1 MKRWKGLALG
11 TLALLLMSAQPT
23 QAAEEAA
30 PATRMTMADLKAA
43 RAEAR
48 AQAQADRAAAKQA
61 RQQERAATIEG
72 RKTTKEAQ
80 QQERA
85 AALEERRAAK
95 EARQQERAAALEE
108 RRAAKEAQRQE
119 RAAAL
124 EERKAAKEAQRQE
137 RAAALE
143 ERKAA
148 REAQKK
154 ERAAVKADMAA
165 TRAAEKQELRGA
177 RVAAKQEKRTEK
189 VRERRERDSRYK
201 TLFTDNNFTYY
212 LDEKNTRW
220 IPRPYQSSAYII
232 DTWVRLVENTT
243 GEQVAEDGKIRP
255 AKYFIEH
262 YYISPAKHEIM
273 FISELEVT
281 GRPENAVKE
290 RAYDPKNWEQLVPGS
305 IEDEIYEAV
314 TARMKSAPG
323 QRGGLLS
330 GTSGMSLR
338 DMVEEYARISF

>member
-30 PATRMTMADLKAA
+30 PATRMTMADLRAA

-61 RQQERAATIEG
+61 QQQERAAT
-72 RKTTKEAQ
+72 
-80 QQERA
+80 
-85 AALEERRAAK
+85 LEERKAAK
-95 EARQQERAAALEE
+95 EARQ
-108 RRAAKEAQRQE
+108 QE

-189 VRERRERDSRYK
+189 VRERREKDSRYK

>member
-1 MKRWKGLALG
+1 MRRLQGEARGKRIISGRTDIFRQGDDAMKRWKGLALG

-30 PATRMTMADLKAA
+30 PATRTTMADLKAA

-61 RQQERAATIEG
+61 QQQERAAT
-72 RKTTKEAQ
+72 
-80 QQERA
+80 
-85 AALEERRAAK
+85 LEERKAAK

-124 EERKAAKEAQRQE
+124 EERKAA
-137 RAAALE
+137 
-143 ERKAA
+143 

-154 ERAAVKADMAA
+154 ERAAAKADMAA

-189 VRERRERDSRYK
+189 VRERREKDSRYK

>member
-1 MKRWKGLALG
+1 MRRLQWEAREKRMTSGRTDIFRQGDDAMKRWKGLALG
-11 TLALLLMSAQPT
+11 ALALLLMAAQPA

-30 PATRMTMADLKAA
+30 SATRVTTADLKAA

-48 AQAQADRAAAKQA
+48 AQAQAERAAAKQA
-61 RQQERAATIEG
+61 RQQERVAAI
-72 RKTTKEAQ
+72 
-80 QQERA
+80 
-85 AALEERRAAK
+85 
-95 EARQQERAAALEE
+95 
-108 RRAAKEAQRQE
+108 
-119 RAAAL
+119 

-137 RAAALE
+137 RAAAIE

-165 TRAAEKQELRGA
+165 ARAAEKQELRGA
-177 RVAAKQEKRTEK
+177 RAAAKQEKRAEK
-189 VRERRERDSRYK
+189 AQERRERASRYK

-212 LDEKNTRW
+212 LDSKNTRW
-220 IPRPYQSSAYII
+220 IPRPYQSSEYII

-255 AKYFIEH
+255 GKYFIEH
-262 YYISPAKHEIM
+262 YYISPAKREIM

-305 IEDEIYEAV
+305 IEDELYEAI

-323 QRGGLLS
+323 RRGGLLS

>member
-11 TLALLLMSAQPT
+11 ALALLLMAAQPAQPA

-30 PATRMTMADLKAA
+30 PATRVTTADLKAA

-48 AQAQADRAAAKQA
+48 AQAQAERAAAKQA
-61 RQQERAATIEG
+61 
-72 RKTTKEAQ
+72 
-80 QQERA
+80 
-85 AALEERRAAK
+85 
-95 EARQQERAAALEE
+95 
-108 RRAAKEAQRQE
+108 QRQE
-119 RAAAL
+119 RVAAL

-143 ERKAA
+143 ERRAA
-148 REAQKK
+148 REAQKR
-154 ERAAVKADMAA
+154 ERAAVKSDMAA
-165 TRAAEKQELRGA
+165 ARAAEKQELRGA
-177 RVAAKQEKRTEK
+177 RAAAKQEKRAEK

-220 IPRPYQSSAYII
+220 IPRPYQSSEYII

-262 YYISPAKHEIM
+262 YYISPAKREIM

-305 IEDEIYEAV
+305 IEDEIYGAV

>member
-11 TLALLLMSAQPT
+11 ALALLLMAAQPA

-30 PATRMTMADLKAA
+30 PATRVTTADLKAA

-48 AQAQADRAAAKQA
+48 AQAQAERAAAKQA
-61 RQQERAATIEG
+61 RQQERVAAI
-72 RKTTKEAQ
+72 
-80 QQERA
+80 
-85 AALEERRAAK
+85 
-95 EARQQERAAALEE
+95 
-108 RRAAKEAQRQE
+108 
-119 RAAAL
+119 

-165 TRAAEKQELRGA
+165 ARAAEKQELRGA
-177 RVAAKQEKRTEK
+177 RAAAKQEKRAEK
-189 VRERRERDSRYK
+189 AQERRERDSRYK

-212 LDEKNTRW
+212 LDSKNTRW
-220 IPRPYQSSAYII
+220 IPRPYQRSEYMI
-232 DTWVRLVENTT
+232 DAWVRLVENTT
-243 GEQVAEDGKIRP
+243 GEQVAEDGKIRS
-255 AKYFIEH
+255 AKYFLEH
-262 YYISPAKHEIM
+262 YYISPAKREIM

-305 IEDEIYEAV
+305 IEDELYEAI

-323 QRGGLLS
+323 RRGGLLG

-338 DMVEEYARISF
+338 DVVEEYARISL

>member
-11 TLALLLMSAQPT
+11 ALALLLMAAQPA

-30 PATRMTMADLKAA
+30 PATRVTTADLKAA

-48 AQAQADRAAAKQA
+48 AQAQAERAAAKQA
-61 RQQERAATIEG
+61 RQQERAAALEG
-72 RKTTKEAQ
+72 RKATKDVQ
-80 QQERA
+80 QQERV
-85 AALEERRAAK
+85 AALEER
-95 EARQQERAAALEE
+95 Q
-108 RRAAKEAQRQE
+108 AAKEAQRQE

-124 EERKAAKEAQRQE
+124 EERR
-137 RAAALE
+137 
-143 ERKAA
+143 AA
-148 REAQKK
+148 REAQKR
-154 ERAAVKADMAA
+154 ERAAVKSDMAA
-165 TRAAEKQELRGA
+165 ARAAEKQELRGA
-177 RVAAKQEKRTEK
+177 RAAAKQEKRAEK

-220 IPRPYQSSAYII
+220 IPRPYQSSEYII

-262 YYISPAKHEIM
+262 YYISPAKREIM

-305 IEDEIYEAV
+305 IEDEIYGAV

>member
-61 RQQERAATIEG
+61 QQQERAAT
-72 RKTTKEAQ
+72 
-80 QQERA
+80 
-85 AALEERRAAK
+85 
-95 EARQQERAAALEE
+95 
-108 RRAAKEAQRQE
+108 
-119 RAAAL
+119 L
-124 EERKAAKEAQRQE
+124 EERKAAKEARQQE

-189 VRERRERDSRYK
+189 VRERREKDSRYK

>member
-1 MKRWKGLALG
+1 MRRLQGEACGKRIISGRTDIFRQGDDAMKRWKGLALG

-48 AQAQADRAAAKQA
+48 SQAQADRAAAKQ
-61 RQQERAATIEG
+61 
-72 RKTTKEAQ
+72 AQ

-85 AALEERRAAK
+85 AALEERKAAK

-124 EERKAAKEAQRQE
+124 EERKAA
-137 RAAALE
+137 
-143 ERKAA
+143 
-148 REAQKK
+148 REAQKR
-154 ERAAVKADMAA
+154 ERAAVKSDMAA
-165 TRAAEKQELRGA
+165 ARAAEKQELRGA
-177 RVAAKQEKRTEK
+177 RAAAKQEKRAEK

-220 IPRPYQSSAYII
+220 IPRPYQSSEYII

-262 YYISPAKHEIM
+262 YYISPAKREIM

-305 IEDEIYEAV
+305 IEDEIYGAV

>member
-11 TLALLLMSAQPT
+11 TLALLLMSAQTT

-48 AQAQADRAAAKQA
+48 AQTQADRAAAKQ
-61 RQQERAATIEG
+61 
-72 RKTTKEAQ
+72 AQ

-85 AALEERRAAK
+85 AALEERKAAK

-108 RRAAKEAQRQE
+108 RR
-119 RAAAL
+119 
-124 EERKAAKEAQRQE
+124 AAKEAQRQE

>member
-61 RQQERAATIEG
+61 QQ
-72 RKTTKEAQ
+72 
-80 QQERA
+80 
-85 AALEERRAAK
+85 
-95 EARQQERAAALEE
+95 
-108 RRAAKEAQRQE
+108 QE

>member
-61 RQQERAATIEG
+61 QQQERAAT
-72 RKTTKEAQ
+72 
-80 QQERA
+80 
-85 AALEERRAAK
+85 LEERKAAK

-108 RRAAKEAQRQE
+108 RR
-119 RAAAL
+119 
-124 EERKAAKEAQRQE
+124 AAKEAQRQE

-189 VRERRERDSRYK
+189 VRERREKDSRYK

-262 YYISPAKHEIM
+262 YYISPAKREIM